1 MSKHAIVWIDQAEA
15 RVFHVDPDNFDESTI
30 HSPKHHVNRQP
41 KGRDGTEDHPDDAKR
56 FFREVAHALE
66 GSDEILLVGPS
77 TAKLK
82 FLRYAYAHDHALQA
96 SVVGVET
103 VDHPTDGQLLAYART
118 YFKSVDRMR

>member
-1 MSKHAIVWIDQAEA
+1 
-15 RVFHVDPDNFDESTI
+15 
-30 HSPKHHVNRQP
+30 
-41 KGRDGTEDHPDDAKR
+41 
-56 FFREVAHALE
+56 VAHALE

-82 FLRYAYAHDHALQA
+82 FLRYAYAHDPALA
-96 SVVGVET
+96 ARVVGVET